1 MADGN
6 CEAYE
11 TSSCS
16 DVCTENDPICG
27 RINNQ
32 VSGGALKDFT
42 SDCQRRTMNCYSR
55 PGFDFAYYG
64 AC

>member
-16 DVCTENDPICG
+16 DVCTEIDPICG
-27 RINNQ
+27 KNQ
-32 VSGGALKDFT
+32 VTGDLKDFT
-42 SDCQRRTMNCYSR
+42 SDCQRRTQNCLSR

-64 AC
+64 TC

>member
-11 TSSCS
+11 TSTCL
-16 DVCTENDPICG
+16 DDCTKKNDPICG
-27 RINNQ
+27 KNQ
-32 VSGGALKDFT
+32 LSGDLKNFT
-42 SDCQRRTMNCYSR
+42 SDCQRRTQNCLSK